1 MRRNA
6 APRPYAAPLALGVAA
21 LIAMTACTGGSG
33 SSTSGVA
40 AGDRGPE
47 QLASSAATPGATPTG
62 SAAAT
67 APGAPSSAR
76 AVQKRDVVRTAT
88 LGATVTDL
96 GAAAARV
103 RTLVAS
109 YDGVVANEELR
120 RSTGPGSSSTDTFTL
135 RVPEARFDA
144 AVEDLATVGTVTA
157 RTVRAE
163 DVTGQVA
170 DTAGRVKTMQ
180 ASLDRTRALM
190 ARAASIEDITRLE
203 SELTRRE
210 ADLEGLQAQLATLR
224 SQAAMSTITLSL
236 TQPAAE
242 ARAAE
247 DRTGFQAGWHAG
259 WRAVLGL
266 LTALAALLG
275 FSLPL
280 VLPLAVVVVP
290 LVLWWHRRRARRR
303 G

>member
-1 MRRNA
+1 
-6 APRPYAAPLALGVAA
+6 
-21 LIAMTACTGGSG
+21 MTACTSGSG
-33 SSTSGVA
+33 SSTSGA
-40 AGDRGPE
+40 APGDPGRE

-62 SAAAT
+62 SVAAT
-67 APGAPSSAR
+67 APGASSGAR

-120 RSTGPGSSSTDTFTL
+120 RSTGPGSSATDTFTL

-180 ASLDRTRALM
+180 ASLERTRALM

>member
-21 LIAMTACTGGSG
+21 LIAMTACTSGSG
-33 SSTSGVA
+33 SSTSGA
-40 AGDRGPE
+40 APGDPGQE

-62 SAAAT
+62 SVAAM
-67 APGAPSSAR
+67 APGASSGAR
-76 AVQKRDVVRTAT
+76 AVQKRDVVRTGT
-88 LGATVTDL
+88 LEATVTDL

-120 RSTGPGSSSTDTFTL
+120 RSTGPGSSATDTFTL

-247 DRTGFQAGWHAG
+247 DRSGFQAGWHAG
-259 WRAVLGL
+259 WRAFLGL

-290 LVLWWHRRRARRR
+290 LVLWWRRRRARRR